1 MYIDTCV
8 GRCTGIHVGSQVQGT
23 HVAFQVL
30 GRRHGFVFGHL
41 YGHVYSHAYVHAYR
55 YAHGHACR
63 HAHRHAHRF
72 RVPWQV
78 RHPSSW
84 HVHGKCMTR
93 EAGRCP
99 NRVVV
104 AARHARHACTSRAHA
119 RTNAHTGI
127 HACAKHPN
135 ATTRDRVSM
144 QTHGYTHA
152 QMRRR
157 AHL

>member
-1 MYIDTCV
+1 MLRFKSWAGATALCLDICMGMCIAMHMCMHIDMHMDMHADMHIGMRTDSESH
-8 GRCTGIHVGSQVQGT
+8 GRSAI
-23 HVAFQVL
+23 
-30 GRRHGFVFGHL
+30 
-41 YGHVYSHAYVHAYR
+41 
-55 YAHGHACR
+55 
-63 HAHRHAHRF
+63 
-72 RVPWQV
+72 
-78 RHPSSW
+78 PSSW